1 MKTKIINRKWIVK
14 VGKIMKRSKN
24 MMRSLILRIC
34 MTRRRKRRKKKGK
47 IKSMDASIIL
57 ENVIKDALIA

>member
-1 MKTKIINRKWIVK
+1 MK

-34 MTRRRKRRKKKGK
+34 MIRRRKRRKKKGK